1 MTPTEAQ
8 HKIEELS
15 KLIEQHNYNYY
26 VLDNPTISDYDFDQL
41 LEQLMALEKQFP
53 QFLSENSPSQRVG
66 GQITKNFQSVK
77 HQYAMLSLSNSYN
90 QEDLLDFDRRVKEG
104 LGMAST
110 SSATTLFSEE
120 IDYVCE
126 LKFDG
131 LSISLIYEDGQLKQA
146 ITRGDGVQGDD
157 VTTNAKTIKSIPL
170 KLKGHYPAKFEIR
183 GEVFMPRPVFD
194 AINKERE
201 EIGDA
206 LMANPRNAASGSMKM
221 QDSAQVAKRKLD
233 CFLYYVLGD
242 GLPYQTHFDNMHA
255 AKAWGFKISE
265 DAKLCSGINEVIDF
279 INYWD
284 KKRFDLPYDI
294 DGIVIKVNNYKQ
306 QQNLGFTAKSPRWA
320 IAYKF
325 KAEQVSTELQS
336 ISYQVGRTG
345 AITPVAN
352 LQPVAL
358 GGTTVKRASLHN
370 ADIIEK
376 LDVRVGDF
384 VFVEKGGEIIPK
396 IIGVDLTRRKP
407 NTEPTHYITH
417 CPECNTELKRDE
429 GEANHYCPNENE
441 CPPQVIGKMDHFV
454 SRKAM
459 NIDSLGGETLV
470 QLYNA
475 GLVKNIAD
483 LYDLKKEQLLPLE
496 RMAEKSANN
505 LIEGLEA
512 SKQVPFERVLY
523 AIGIRHVGETTAK
536 KIAKKVK
543 SLDVLIHSTKEEL
556 LAIDEVGEIIAISI
570 ADFFANQKNKDIIL
584 RLKQAG
590 LQFELS
596 EEQQQGGS
604 DKLKDL
610 TFVISGVFAK
620 HSREQYKDMIELHGG
635 KNSGSISKKTSYVL
649 AGDNMGPEKL
659 KKAESLGIKLINEDE
674 FLEMLG

>member
-1 MTPTEAQ
+1 MTPQEAKQ
-8 HKIEELS
+8 KIEQLS
-15 KLIEQHNYNYY
+15 KELDQHNYNYY
-26 VLDNPTISDYDFDQL
+26 ALDKPTISDYEFDRL
-41 LEQLMALEKQFP
+41 LEELIGLEKQFP
-53 QFLSENSPSQRVG
+53 EFLSPNSPSQRVG
-66 GQITKNFQSVK
+66 GTITKEFKSVK
-77 HQYAMLSLSNSYN
+77 HQYPMLSLSNSYSI
-90 QEDLLDFDRRVKEG
+90 EDMQDFDRRVREG
-104 LGMAST
+104 LGMT
-110 SSATTLFSEE
+110 SSGLFDEQ

-131 LSISLIYEDGQLKQA
+131 LSLSLIYEDGKLLQA

-157 VTTNAKTIKSIPL
+157 VTTNARTIKSIPL
-170 KLKGHYPAKFEIR
+170 KLKGNYPQKFEIR

-206 LMANPRNAASGSMKM
+206 PMANPRNAASGTMKM
-221 QDSAQVAKRKLD
+221 QDSAQTAKRKLD
-233 CFLYYVLGD
+233 CFLYYVLGEN
-242 GLPYQTHFDNMHA
+242 LPYNSHYENMQA
-255 AKAWGFKISE
+255 AKSWGFKISS
-265 DAKLCSGINEVIDF
+265 DAKLCHGINEVLDF

-284 KKRFDLPYDI
+284 KKRYNLPFDI
-294 DGIVIKVNNYKQ
+294 DGIVVKVDNYKQ
-306 QQNLGFTAKSPRWA
+306 QKNLGFTAKSPRWA

-325 KAEQVSTELQS
+325 KAEQVSTELLS

-352 LQPVAL
+352 LKPVPL

-396 IIGVDLTRRKP
+396 IIGVDLGKRKP
-407 NTEPTHYITH
+407 GTEPTKYITN
-417 CPECNTELKRDE
+417 CPECGSLLQRNE
-429 GEANHYCPNENE
+429 GEANHFCPNENE
-441 CPPQVIGKMDHFV
+441 CPPQVIGRMEHFV

-459 NIDSLGGETLV
+459 NIDSLGGETIV

-475 GLVKNIAD
+475 GLIKNIAD

-543 SLDVLIHSTKEEL
+543 SLDVLINATKEEL
-556 LAIDEVGEIIAISI
+556 LNIDEVGEIIAISL
-570 ADFFANQKNKDIIL
+570 ADYFSNEQNKEIIL
-584 RLKQAG
+584 RLKAAG
-590 LQFELS
+590 LRFELD
-596 EEQQQGGS
+596 EQQQQGGS

-610 TFVISGVFAK
+610 TFVISGVFEK

-635 KNSGSISKKTSYVL
+635 KNSGSISKKTSFVL

-659 KKAESLGIKLINEDE
+659 KKAESLGIKIISEDE
-674 FLEMLG
+674 FLGMLG